1 MGKQIKYI
9 TDRLAAAIALLLLS
23 PVILILAILIR
34 VNLGS
39 PIFFTQLRPGKNGK
53 IFTFYKFRTMTDA
66 KDEAGNFLPDSERM
80 TPFGSMIRKTSLD
93 ELPQLLNVLKGD
105 MSLIGPRPLL
115 PHYLDLYTPEQMRR
129 HEVLPGIT
137 GLAQTNGRNNLG
149 WEDRFKMDVFYVDNW
164 SLWLDLKILFATVEK
179 VIKKD
184 GISKEGHVT
193 CSEFKGSKVEPE
205 EANTNAIEA

>member
-1 MGKQIKYI
+1 MSKSIKHI
-9 TDRLAAAIALLLLS
+9 IDRLAAAIGLLLLS

-39 PIFFTQLRPGKNGK
+39 PIFFTQLRTGKNGK
-53 IFTFYKFRTMTDA
+53 IFTFYKFRSMTDA
-66 KDEAGNFLPDSERM
+66 KDKEGNLLPDSDRM

-93 ELPQLLNVLKGD
+93 ELPQLLNILKGE

-115 PHYLDLYTPEQMRR
+115 PKYLDLYTSEQMRR

-137 GLAQTNGRNNLG
+137 GLAQVSGRNNLA
-149 WEDRFKMDVFYVDNW
+149 WEKRFQLDVFYVDNW

-193 CSEFKGSKVEPE
+193 CAEFTGSKVDPE
-205 EANTNAIEA
+205 DATTNPIEV

>member
-1 MGKQIKYI
+1 MSKQIKYI

-23 PVILILAILIR
+23 PVILVLAILIR
-34 VNLGS
+34 VKLGS

-193 CSEFKGSKVEPE
+193 CSEFTGSKVDPE

>member
-1 MGKQIKYI
+1 MSKLFKYI
-9 TDRLAAAIALLLLS
+9 IDRLAAAIALLLLS

-34 VNLGS
+34 LNLGS

-66 KDEAGNFLPDSERM
+66 KDEAGNFLPDNKRM

-137 GLAQTNGRNNLG
+137 GLAQISGRNNIA
-149 WEDRFKMDVFYVDNW
+149 WEEKFQLDVSYVDNW
-164 SLWLDLKILFATVEK
+164 SLWLDFKILLATVWK
-179 VIKKD
+179 VVGQKD
-184 GISKEGHVT
+184 VNQTGHIT
-193 CSEFKGSKVEPE
+193 CENFDDYMIRTKSQIG
-205 EANTNAIEA
+205 